1 MKQNGEPAEDRLFPV
16 IMSGGAG
23 SRLWPL
29 SRRALPK
36 QFVRVAGQPSL
47 LEQTAN
53 RLTLG
58 SERLALAPVSVICGA
73 GQSSFVLS
81 HLAASGMIPDRV
93 IVEPES
99 RNTAMVAALA
109 ALSVERAAPGSLV
122 LLMPADHHM
131 SRPEGF
137 WDAVC
142 AGISAAKDGRMI
154 VFGIDPAGPHTGYGY
169 IRRGVRISD
178 GVHEVA
184 QFREKPDRQSAEA
197 FVLSGEYFWNSGIF
211 LFRSDVLIDAF
222 REHAPE
228 VLEGARRAVDSAVGD
243 GPVTILKG
251 EAYEGVP
258 SQSLDVAVIEKAP
271 NMAVVPSVSAGWSDI
286 GSWSSF
292 CEHYP
297 VSTGTDR
304 MMLMES
310 VGCVGISDGPLITG
324 IGLTDL
330 VIVADRDVVLILPK
344 GRDQDVRTLVSAI
357 GESRYRDRL

>member
-1 MKQNGEPAEDRLFPV
+1 MEQRGELAGDRLFPV

-29 SRRALPK
+29 SRKALPK

-47 LEQTAN
+47 LEQTAR
-53 RLTLG
+53 RLKLG
-58 SERLALAPVSVICGA
+58 SERLALAPLSVICGA

-81 HLAASGMIPDRV
+81 HLSVSGMIPERV

-99 RNTAMVAALA
+99 RNTAMVGALA

-142 AGISAAKDGRMI
+142 AGVSAAQDGRMI

-169 IRRGVRISD
+169 IRRGTRISN
-178 GVHEVA
+178 GVHDVA

-211 LFRSDVLIDAF
+211 LFRSDVLIEAF
-222 REHAPE
+222 KQHAPQ
-228 VLEGARRAVDSAVGD
+228 VLEGARRALDSAGGE
-243 GPVTILKG
+243 GPVMILEG

-258 SQSLDVAVIEKAP
+258 SQSLDVAVIEKVS

-304 MMLMES
+304 VMLMES
-310 VGCVGISDGPLITG
+310 EGCVGISDGPLITG

-330 VIVADRDVVLILPK
+330 VIVADKDVVLVLPK
-344 GRDQDVRTLVSAI
+344 GRDQDVRSLVTAI
-357 GESRYRDRL
+357 GDSCYRDRL